1 MKDTAASP
9 ARPRWPR
16 FVRRTLRVLLRC
28 LLVLAVLLVVAW
40 VFRQQLIV
48 PLLRP
53 QLEAKIAEV
62 LGAKR
67 VSIGAIDGD
76 WLGQLDVKDLVV
88 DGAQPPLCL
97 VRGLR
102 LEVSYSL
109 LELLRGD
116 LAGLRM
122 AKVTAAEVELDLH
135 APASAESPPAQ
146 PFDPGSHGPWLRL
159 LPAGANVHVEAMRVL
174 TSHGERRGP
183 LDVELHAGP
192 GERRLAAS
200 YAGLRVDVRAQVP
213 GQAAAAL
220 PILVSCDAADPGAL
234 LDLFG
239 LGAGV
244 RGGTMHA
251 ELGASLE
258 PFVLEARVDLAGL
271 VHGGERLERSRVTA
285 RLDRQKLA
293 VERASLDLGGVAM
306 ELNDLTLPSP
316 LATGRVDLR
325 DLAGRFVV
333 RIDDLAPHA
342 ALLPEA
348 LQHLLPIHGRL
359 AGSATGGRL
368 RLETSELH
376 ARGVDLEV
384 ESGSMPV
391 VSDRWSAAEGEVRG
405 SLQLRQ
411 FTTSVPGLGASTVSG
426 RIDASA
432 AGSLAEPR
440 LEVRLDLGEC
450 RTERGSFTTAQGL
463 VRADATAVA
472 VEGLRV
478 QQLVAAAFASQA
490 PTDVTLD
497 ASCRMR
503 AGSVDPDSLVAKI
516 DVDSLVAS
524 DLLAPLFAAH
534 GLGPPPTGGAKLQLQ
549 VRHDGNGV
557 AIDSLRLRSAPESP
571 VEISIDAQ
579 GVVPL
584 HWSGTAVAPLAQ
596 GALVLRASARRA
608 AAAELPSFAFEGTL
622 RVDPRSA
629 VLRQLAL
636 EAGPVRLRGEITAPL
651 GIDALFDPAAD
662 VAAAPLNLAL
672 DLEPFDL
679 KDLPAS
685 WLGTT
690 RLSGRAAARVHL
702 AGTAKNPMPDVLLT
716 LADGAVSV
724 EGLPALTGTQL
735 RVELSSGD
743 AAAKRFLLAASVSAL
758 PDPALG
764 LDHEVG
770 FAARVRCDDSGT
782 TLEPMV
788 LKLGGGELAIESS
801 SNLRRC
807 DLLAGTVD
815 GARTTLAG
823 KVSLRELD
831 LGKLPIHLLGVESLR
846 GLVSGT
852 VTLDGVL
859 DGALGVS
866 PLAALHKAQLSLS
879 SGELKVADL
888 PRVENLAAEFTADR
902 HELVLRSLTGELGA
916 GRFSVQ
922 GSLQQKGALLV
933 EALEDA
939 ALDLRIDGTDLML
952 FRGAG
957 AKVRATTHVLASGTL
972 RSVAVTGDVVL
983 GRGTKYVRRISM
995 MPALGS
1001 HGGATASE
1009 GFDLPRLPPAIGDRI
1024 SLDVALATR
1033 EPVEVRANVVDA
1045 DIDVA
1050 AHLRGKGSAP
1060 RLEGTM
1066 SAHRGKLRFP
1076 GANLTVDNAL
1086 LTFTPSEPRFP
1097 ELVVNATGRR
1107 LGFVV
1112 KMSVTGRYDRP
1123 EVQLTSVPTL
1133 PPRDLIVLLTTG
1145 QLPST
1150 LAERGATGNA
1160 RFVGGYLA
1168 QEVFEQYFGSESTER
1183 GESAF
1188 DRLKIESGREVSQNG
1203 VESVL
1208 IEYELLPRFSVQVER
1223 DAYEDYNLGFVLRFR
1238 FR

>member
-1 MKDTAASP
+1 LNDTAASP

-16 FVRRTLRVLLRC
+16 FVRRALRVLLRC

-88 DGAQPPLCL
+88 DGAEPPLCL

-213 GQAAAAL
+213 GQAAAGL

-271 VHGGERLERSRVTA
+271 VHGGERFERSRVTA
-285 RLDRQKLA
+285 RLDRKTLA
-293 VERASLDLGGVAM
+293 VERASLDLPGVAM

-376 ARGVDLEV
+376 ARGVDVEI

-405 SLQLRQ
+405 SLQLTQ
-411 FTTSVPGLGASTVSG
+411 FTTSVPGLGALTATG
-426 RIDASA
+426 RIGANV

-472 VEGLRV
+472 VDGLRV
-478 QQLVAAAFASQA
+478 QQLVAAAFASRA

-497 ASCRMR
+497 ARCRLR

-534 GLGPPPTGGAKLQLQ
+534 GLGPPPAGGVKLQLQ

-557 AIDSLRLRSAPESP
+557 AIDSLQVHSAPESP
-571 VEISIDAQ
+571 VEIAIDAR

-584 HWSGTAVAPLAQ
+584 HWSGTAMAPLAQ

-608 AAAELPSFAFEGTL
+608 AAAEMPSFAFEGTL

-651 GIDALFDPAAD
+651 GIAALFDPAAD

-782 TLEPMV
+782 TLEPTV
-788 LKLGGGELAIESS
+788 LKLGGGELAIELS
-801 SNLRRC
+801 SNLRRS
-807 DLLAGTVD
+807 DLLAGNVD
-815 GARTTLAG
+815 GARTTVAG

-831 LGKLPIHLLGVESLR
+831 LGKLPIRLLGVESLR
-846 GLVSGT
+846 GLVSAT
-852 VTLDGVL
+852 VTLDGVF
-859 DGALGVS
+859 GAS
-866 PLAALHKAQLSLS
+866 PLAALQEAKLSLS
-879 SGELKVADL
+879 SGELKVAEMT
-888 PRVENLAAEFTADR
+888 RVDDLAAEFTADR
-902 HELVLRSLTGELGA
+902 HELALRSLTGELGA

-933 EALEDA
+933 EALGDA

-957 AKVRATTHVLASGTL
+957 AKVRATTHLLASGTL

-983 GRGTKYVRRISM
+983 GRGTRYVRRISM

-1001 HGGATASE
+1001 HGGAAVSE

-1066 SAHRGKLRFP
+1066 STHRGKLRFP

-1086 LTFTPSEPRFP
+1086 LTFAPSEPRFP
-1097 ELVVNATGRR
+1097 EIVVNATGRR